1 MKIVKIL
8 SNFLIIFAL
17 SHNLAI
23 ANIKERIIAQV
34 ESEIISSYELKNKI
48 KTLLFLSNEEF
59 NQSNVNATQKI
70 AIQSLINIKLKKIEV
85 TNYKVKTSDENWLNY
100 LNTIAK
106 KYNTDIEGLKKLFNQ
121 NGIDFEKYIDELKI
135 EFKWQQLVFNLY
147 KDKINLDKKEI
158 EFELNE
164 IIKSRKD
171 IIEYNLAEIEIPKK
185 DNINDKEE
193 IEEIMSQISKNGF
206 ENTATKFSIASSAL
220 EGGNLGWI
228 NSSSLSQKIS
238 QILNNMNI
246 GEVSKPLLQ
255 SNTILFLKI
264 IDKKT
269 LSMQNKDIIRVRE
282 NIINNKKNELL
293 NLFSNN
299 YLSKLKNNAF
309 IQIK

>member
-85 TNYKVKTSDENWLNY
+85 TNYKVKTSDENWSNY
-100 LNTIAK
+100 LNTIAN
-106 KYNTDIEGLKKLFNQ
+106 KYNTDKDGLKKLFNQ

-171 IIEYNLAEIEIPKK
+171 VIEYNLAEIEIPKK

-246 GEVSKPLLQ
+246 GEVSKPLIQ

-282 NIINNKKNELL
+282 NIINNKKN
-293 NLFSNN
+293 
-299 YLSKLKNNAF
+299 
-309 IQIK
+309 

>member
-23 ANIKERIIAQV
+23 ANIKEKIIAQV

-85 TNYKVKTSDENWLNY
+85 TNYKVKTSDENWSNY
-100 LNTIAK
+100 LNTIAN
-106 KYNTDIEGLKKLFNQ
+106 KYNTDKDGLKKLFNQ

-171 IIEYNLAEIEIPKK
+171 VIEYNLAEIEIPKK

-220 EGGNLGWI
+220 EGGNLGI

-246 GEVSKPLLQ
+246 GKFQNPLYNQIQ
-255 SNTILFLKI
+255 SSF
-264 IDKKT
+264 
-269 LSMQNKDIIRVRE
+269 
-282 NIINNKKNELL
+282 
-293 NLFSNN
+293 
-299 YLSKLKNNAF
+299 
-309 IQIK
+309 